1 MLLYNAIED
10 LYPVHA
16 LEPIM
21 KCPEY
26 FYRVKEAGPA
36 TRIKAKVNISFTPD
50 SPIMMYD
57 D

>member
-16 LEPIM
+16 FEPIM

-26 FYRVKEAGPA
+26 FYRVKEASPA
-36 TRIKAKVNISFTPD
+36 TRIMAKVNISFTPD